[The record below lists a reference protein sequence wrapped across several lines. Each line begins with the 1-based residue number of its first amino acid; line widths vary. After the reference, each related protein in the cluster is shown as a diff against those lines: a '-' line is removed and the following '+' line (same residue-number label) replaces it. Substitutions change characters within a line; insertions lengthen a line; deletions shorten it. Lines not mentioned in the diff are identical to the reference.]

1 MGAIIAAG
9 SLLIAY
15 SPVAVLLLAY
25 AARRSAL
32 LVLTIARCVRAHWGV
47 VAWWGVTAVID
58 ALATLRTR

>member
-15 SPVAVLLLAY
+15 SPIAVLLLAY

-32 LVLTIARCVRAHWGV
+32 LVLTIARCVRG
-47 VAWWGVTAVID
+47 G
-58 ALATLRTR
+58 RR